1 MKPITL
7 TPDQVTAEHSRLL
20 ANDVPV
26 ELRRTAVLTGQL
38 PGKILTNDP
47 HSPTWVAIWE
57 AGDGTVYW
65 GGALAEGSV
74 QAVVSML
81 QPQGEVLIPFWTKDD
96 PIVLHLPANPDFEG
110 AAIDFLERD
119 RAVRLDQIMAQLPDG
134 LAVRPADLSLFER
147 SFWYEDNMR
156 LAGSPEAYLA
166 TTRAFYLMQGEEM
179 LCEASTGPLID
190 GVREMGIITH
200 EAHRGLG
207 YATLTC
213 AKLVQA
219 CESAGERPFW
229 NCSTRNLASA
239 AVARKLGFVNE
250 KVFEFAWYEGPKAG
264 E

>member
-1 MKPITL
+1 
-7 TPDQVTAEHSRLL
+7 
-20 ANDVPV
+20 
-26 ELRRTAVLTGQL
+26 
-38 PGKILTNDP
+38 
-47 HSPTWVAIWE
+47 
-57 AGDGTVYW
+57 
-65 GGALAEGSV
+65 
-74 QAVVSML
+74 
-81 QPQGEVLIPFWTKDD
+81 
-96 PIVLHLPANPDFEG
+96 
-110 AAIDFLERD
+110 
-119 RAVRLDQIMAQLPDG
+119 
-134 LAVRPADLSLFER
+134 LFER

-190 GVREMGIITH
+190 GVREMGVITH